1 LNQRAKLRYILF
13 MSDTTTLPDVMPSA
27 TPSEAEIAAWQTLPR
42 DEQLRRL
49 RLILSHPDCDRVS
62 ETTMDDIRA
71 KGQALAARLRDGRV

>member
-1 LNQRAKLRYILF
+1 
-13 MSDTTTLPDVMPSA
+13 MSESIALPDVMPSA
-27 TPSEAEIAAWQTLPR
+27 APSEAEIAAWQTLPR

-49 RLILSHPDCDRVS
+49 RLILSHPDCDRAS